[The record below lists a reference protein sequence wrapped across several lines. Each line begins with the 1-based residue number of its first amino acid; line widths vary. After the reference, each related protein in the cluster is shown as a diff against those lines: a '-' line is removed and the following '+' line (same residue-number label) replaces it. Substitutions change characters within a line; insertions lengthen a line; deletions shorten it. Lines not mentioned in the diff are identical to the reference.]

1 MPDQERK
8 ARLIEFITHSTD
20 EKFLSQIELLM
31 NATTSMN
38 ETKELEIL
46 ITKNVKK
53 SPENLIPHPFSG
65 RTTKAFV
72 KFYRHFIFELGELNL
87 ILEKSAL
94 KKTEPDFVFLDL
106 RLQVKRLQ
114 NVCYEGLLQLENL
127 STPFLSKN

>member
-114 NVCYEGLLQLENL
+114 NVCYEGLWKLENL
-127 STPFLSKN
+127 SIPFPSKN